1 MALEKFIQTTGKKT
15 IDTLYKAKKPLIKA
29 QNTIDTINEIDIC
42 NIINYFL
49 NKAIP
54 PGSQL
59 EEQFG
64 KLKAEVKKINDKI
77 AEIED
82 SSVYTKISDAQA
94 KQQEILSLITSF
106 NVPEFVLK
114 LVPQGGELIKQLKN
128 TADSIGNITTSGDIG
143 KVLGTLNTIK
153 SSLKT
158 IENMTSPADL
168 VNVTRAGQQ
177 VQKLQEVLNPSR
189 LVPAL
194 EALLTGIEGAV
205 RLLNLINNNL
215 RRLANLIGTLS
226 RIISILKRVLTAIKN
241 IPIPARF
248 VLVSTINSL
257 QEISR
262 KLDKQL
268 DKAEASLKELNAFL
282 QSISKTVNDIT
293 LLVNVIV
300 ESLKKLLDKLKACAK
315 TKDLPIVTK
324 TETLIVNLTKIKDE
338 IIASVTT
345 SDPKVVVYKGFKL
358 TILTEE
364 VTDEGITLRRRYGV
378 ATNVQGIVKAQTD
391 LTYATL
397 DEIIYN
403 ELRFEIDRLNLEIAE
418 NTNPS
423 EEAALDEELGLP
435 SEQEQLADIAASEA
449 EVANIIKSIPAEEK
463 VVNERSKRD
472 KRKFKRFK
480 RTINRLKKQGLTKEQ
495 IRSRVLNKN
504 KFDNFSEQDFEE
516 AYRGSSIVEKSK
528 NPTGT

>member
-15 IDTLYKAKKPLIKA
+15 IDTLYKAKKPLNKA
-29 QNTIDTINEIDIC
+29 QTTLDTINEIDLC

-49 NKAIP
+49 NKSIP

-59 EEQFG
+59 EEQFN
-64 KLKAEVKKINDKI
+64 KLKVEVKKINDKI

-114 LVPQGGELIKQLKN
+114 LVPQGGELINQLKN
-128 TADSIGNITTSGDIG
+128 TANSIGSITTSGDIG

-168 VNVTRAGQQ
+168 VNITRAGQQ
-177 VQKLQEVLNPSR
+177 IQKLQEVLNPSR

-215 RRLANLIGTLS
+215 RRLANLVQSLS
-226 RIISILKRVLTAIKN
+226 RIISILKRVLTVIKN

-248 VLVSTINSL
+248 VLISTINSL
-257 QEISR
+257 QETAR

-282 QSISKTVNDIT
+282 QSISKTVN
-293 LLVNVIV
+293 VIV
-300 ESLKKLLDKLKACAK
+300 ESLQKLLEKLKACAK
-315 TKDLPIVTK
+315 TKDLPIVAK
-324 TETLIVNLTKIKDE
+324 TETLIVNLTKIKNE
-338 IIASVTT
+338 IIASVQVPG
-345 SDPKVVVYKGFKL
+345 PKTVIYKGFKL

-378 ATNVQGIVKAQTD
+378 ATNSQGIVKAQTD

-397 DEIIYN
+397 DEIIYS
-403 ELRFEIDRLNLEIAE
+403 ELRLQIDRFNLEIAE
-418 NTNPS
+418 NTNPT
-423 EEAALDEELGLP
+423 EEASLVEELGLP

-449 EVANIIKSIPAEEK
+449 EVATIIKSIPAEDK
-463 VVNERSKRD
+463 AIKERNKRD
-472 KRKFKRFK
+472 KRKIKRASRLIRF
-480 RTINRLKKQGLTKEQ
+480 LKKNGKAKPQ
-495 IRSRVLNKN
+495 IKTSVLRKYDG
-504 KFDNFSEQDFEE
+504 FDDQDFED
-516 AYRGSSIVEKSK
+516 AWRQAGY
-528 NPTGT
+528 

>member
-29 QNTIDTINEIDIC
+29 QSTIDTINEIDIC

-49 NKAIP
+49 NKSIP

-59 EEQFG
+59 EEQFN
-64 KLKAEVKKINDKI
+64 KLKVEVKKINDKI

-114 LVPQGGELIKQLKN
+114 LVPQGGELINQLKN
-128 TADSIGNITTSGDIG
+128 TANSIGSITTSGDIG

-168 VNVTRAGQQ
+168 VNITRAGQQ
-177 VQKLQEVLNPSR
+177 IQKLQEVLNPSR

-215 RRLANLIGTLS
+215 RRLANLVQSLS
-226 RIISILKRVLTAIKN
+226 RIISILKRVLTVIKN

-248 VLVSTINSL
+248 VLISTINRL
-257 QEISR
+257 QDIAR

-282 QSISKTVNDIT
+282 QSISKTLNDIT

-300 ESLKKLLDKLKACAK
+300 ESLQKLLEKLKACAK
-315 TKDLPIVTK
+315 TKDLPIVAK
-324 TETLIVNLTKIKDE
+324 TETLIVNLTKIKNE
-338 IIASVTT
+338 IIASVQVPG
-345 SDPKVVVYKGFKL
+345 PKTVIYKGFKL

-378 ATNVQGIVKAQTD
+378 ATNSQGIVKAQTD

-397 DEIIYN
+397 DEIIYS
-403 ELRFEIDRLNLEIAE
+403 ELRLQIDRFNLEIAE
-418 NTNPS
+418 NTNPT
-423 EEAALDEELGLP
+423 EEASLVEELGLP

-449 EVANIIKSIPAEEK
+449 EVATIIKSIPAEEK
-463 VVNERSKRD
+463 VIKERSKRD
-472 KRKFKRFK
+472 KRKIKRASKFI
-480 RTINRLKKQGLTKEQ
+480 RFLKKNGKPKTYIKTA
-495 IRSRVLNKN
+495 VLRKYNG
-504 KFDNFSEQDFEE
+504 FDDQDFEE
-516 AYRGSSIVEKSK
+516 AWKASQGGVLLASGK
-528 NPTGT
+528 

>member
-15 IDTLYKAKKPLIKA
+15 IDTIYKAKKPLFKA
-29 QNTIDTINEIDIC
+29 QNTLDTINEIDIC

-59 EEQFG
+59 EEQFA

-77 AEIED
+77 DEIED
-82 SSVYTKISDAQA
+82 SNVYTKISDAQS
-94 KQQEILSLITSF
+94 KQQEILGLINSF

-114 LVPQGGELIKQLKN
+114 LVPQGGELIKQLKD
-128 TADSIGNITTSGDIG
+128 TANNINDITTAGDIG
-143 KVLGTLNTIK
+143 KVLGTLTNIK

-168 VNVTRAGQQ
+168 VNITKAGQQ
-177 VQKLQEVLNPSR
+177 VQKLQEVLNPSK
-189 LVPAL
+189 LIPTLTAL
-194 EALLTGIEGAV
+194 INSVEGAA

-215 RRLANLIGTLS
+215 KKLAGLVKTLS
-226 RIISILKRVLTAIKN
+226 KIISILKRVLTVIKN

-257 QEISR
+257 QDIAR
-262 KLDKQL
+262 KLDKKL
-268 DKAEASLKELNAFL
+268 DQAEASLKELNAFL
-282 QSISKTVNDIT
+282 QSISKTVNEVT
-293 LLVNVIV
+293 TLVNLII
-300 ESLKKLLDKLKACAK
+300 EALKQLLDKLKSCAK
-315 TKDLPIVTK
+315 TKDLPIVKK
-324 TETLIVNLTKIKDE
+324 TENLIVKLTQTKEE

-345 SDPKVVVYKGFKL
+345 PDPKAVVYKGFKL

-378 ATNVQGIVKAQTD
+378 ATNAQGVVKAQTD

-403 ELRFEIDRLNLEIAE
+403 ELRFQIDKFNLEVAE

-435 SEQEQLADIAASEA
+435 SGEEQLADIAAAEA
-449 EVANIIKSIPAEEK
+449 EVATIIKSIPAEEK
-463 VVNERSKRD
+463 VIKERNKKD
-472 KRKFKRFK
+472 KRKFKRLTRQIK
-480 RTINRLKKQGLTKEQ
+480 RLRARGLSKQEIKNK
-495 IRSRVLNKN
+495 VLGKN
-504 KFDNFSEQDFEE
+504 KFDRFDDEDFEE
-516 AYRGSSIVEKSK
+516 AWSASGS
-528 NPTGT
+528 

>member
-15 IDTLYKAKKPLIKA
+15 IDTIYKAKKPLIKA
-29 QNTIDTINEIDIC
+29 QNTLDTINEIDIC

-59 EEQFG
+59 EEQFN
-64 KLKAEVKKINDKI
+64 KLKVEVKKINDKI
-77 AEIED
+77 DEIED
-82 SSVYTKISDAQA
+82 SSIYTKISDAQA
-94 KQQEILSLITSF
+94 KQQEILSLISSF

-114 LVPQGGELIKQLKN
+114 LVPQGGELIKQLKS
-128 TADSIGNITTSGDIG
+128 TADSIGGITTSGDIG
-143 KVLGTLNTIK
+143 KVLGTLNNIK
-153 SSLKT
+153 GSLKT

-168 VNVTRAGQQ
+168 VNITKAGQQ

-194 EALLTGIEGAV
+194 TALITGIEGAA

-215 RRLANLIGTLS
+215 RRLANLVRTLS
-226 RIISILKRVLTAIKN
+226 RIISILKRILTVIKN

-257 QEISR
+257 QEIAR

-293 LLVNVIV
+293 LLVNIII

-315 TKDLPIVTK
+315 TKDLPIVAK
-324 TETLIVNLTKIKDE
+324 TETLIVNLTKTKEE
-338 IIASVTT
+338 IISSVQVP
-345 SDPKVVVYKGFKL
+345 SPKIVIYKGFKL

-364 VTDEGITLRRRYGV
+364 VTDEGITLRRRFGV
-378 ATNVQGIVKAQTD
+378 ATNAQGIVKAQTD

-403 ELRFEIDRLNLEIAE
+403 ELRFQIDKFNLEVAE

-423 EEAALDEELGLP
+423 EEAVLDEELGLP
-435 SEQEQLADIAASEA
+435 SEEEQLADIAAAEA
-449 EVANIIKSIPAEEK
+449 DVATIIKSIPTEEK
-463 VVNERSKRD
+463 VVKERNKKD
-472 KRKFKRFK
+472 KRKFKRLTRK
-480 RTINRLKKQGLTKEQ
+480 IKRLKSRGFSKSQ
-495 IRSRVLNKN
+495 IKIKLKNKN
-504 KFDNFSEQDFEE
+504 RFDQFDDEDFEE
-516 AYRGSSIVEKSK
+516 AWNASDS
-528 NPTGT
+528 